1 MIVGIHQ
8 PNFIP
13 WIGYFYKIYRSDIFV
28 LLNDVQFVKN
38 SYADR
43 NSIKTS
49 NGCCY
54 LKLPLEIP
62 SHTTNYNEIRI
73 KHELNWKDKQL
84 KTIEMNYKK
93 APFFKEVFSDV
104 EMWFSSEEKMLD
116 KFNSKIIMDISKKLN
131 FSTEFVYSGDFHILD
146 KSTDRLIDIIKLCGG
161 DAYFSGMGGTKYQ
174 EEERYKEEKIKL
186 IYTDFTYPEYPQ
198 LWKGFEK
205 NLTVL
210 DILFN
215 CGYEK
220 SAEIIKGAGK

>member
-93 APFFKEVFSDV
+93 LPFLKRCFQ
-104 EMWFSSEEKMLD
+104 M
-116 KFNSKIIMDISKKLN
+116 SKCGFQVKK
-131 FSTEFVYSGDFHILD
+131 
-146 KSTDRLIDIIKLCGG
+146 KCLIN
-161 DAYFSGMGGTKYQ
+161 
-174 EEERYKEEKIKL
+174 L
-186 IYTDFTYPEYPQ
+186 IQ
-198 LWKGFEK
+198 K
-205 NLTVL
+205 
-210 DILFN
+210 
-215 CGYEK
+215 
-220 SAEIIKGAGK
+220 